1 MSTRT
6 SSRPPGPQGRLLVG
20 NTAEYDRDRMGFLR
34 RARAEYGDVFS
45 FDQRTIVVFDPD
57 LVHEL
62 LARTNGDFSSDSSAV
77 STRFDAGRSTEA
89 AKLWMVVR
97 RAGWRGLN
105 RATAQAHADRLGALF
120 EHTLDDTGGRPVD
133 VMTTMESFSGRAT
146 ADFCLG
152 PDADGMLEVIAENTA
167 AIEPLSGSS
176 QLFPAWFPSRKVSR
190 FRRARD
196 HTLDSI
202 TARIRRRAAEP
213 APDEARDLLDVLLA
227 VPGLSELQVQRLI
240 RGILL
245 AAFGVPAAAMTW
257 TVWMLTT
264 RPDLW
269 DRVAAEANAWAG
281 TGVPP
286 LSALPQ
292 TEAVVKEVL
301 RLWPPTWLMGRTA
314 LKPTRLGEWELRP
327 EDQVMFSPYLIHRDA
342 RWWTDPDEL
351 RPERWLD
358 PTVVPRRHSY
368 LPFGA
373 GPRVCVGT
381 HLGMLQLTLAT
392 FWLARNYQVSAPDA
406 ATVGPEFHNLLVPK
420 GFTAS
425 FQRRQ

>member
-1 MSTRT
+1 MSTKT
-6 SSRPPGPQGRLLVG
+6 SLRPPGPKGRLLVG
-20 NTAEYDRDRMGFLR
+20 NTVEYDRDRMGFLR
-34 RARAEYGDVFS
+34 RTSAEYGDVFS
-45 FDQRTIVVFDPD
+45 FDSRTIVVFEPD

-62 LARTNGDFSSDSSAV
+62 LARTNGDFSSESSAV
-77 STRFDAGRSTEA
+77 ATRFDAERSAEDA
-89 AKLWMVVR
+89 ELWMAAR

-105 RATAQAHADRLGALF
+105 RATAQAHAIRLGALF
-120 EHTLDDTGGRPVD
+120 ERTIEETLGQPVD
-133 VMTTMESFSGRAT
+133 VLAMMKSFSGRAT

-152 PDADGMLEVIAENTA
+152 PDAGGMPEVIAENTA

-176 QLFPAWFPSRKVSR
+176 QLFPAWLPSKRIAR

-213 APDEARDLLDVLLA
+213 APAEARDLLDVLLA

-257 TVWMLTT
+257 TVWTLTT

-269 DRVAAEANAWAG
+269 DRVATEASQWDGAS
-281 TGVPP
+281 VPP

-301 RLWPPTWLMGRTA
+301 RLWPPTWLMGRIA
-314 LKPTRLGEWELRP
+314 LRPTTLGQWALQP
-327 EDQVMFSPYLIHRDA
+327 EDQVMFSPYLIHRDP
-342 RWWTDPDEL
+342 RWWTDPDEMH
-351 RPERWLD
+351 PERWLD
-358 PTVVPRRHSY
+358 PAMTPRRHSY

-381 HLGMLQLTLAT
+381 QLGMLQLTLAT
-392 FWLARNYQVSAPDA
+392 FWLARNYQVSAPA
-406 ATVGPEFHNLLVPK
+406 AARSGPEFHNLLVPT

-425 FQRRQ
+425 FQRSS